1 MFENLQEKLQRA
13 FKTLRGQAT
22 LTEENIDEALREIR
36 LALLE
41 ADVNFKVVKQLIDQI
56 RVKAVGQD
64 VLTALSPGE
73 QVIKIVRDELVEILG
88 RDTARMKFAS
98 QPPTVILMAGLQ
110 GSGKTTTSGKLAN
123 WLKNGGHRPLLVS
136 VDVYRPAAREQ
147 LKVVAQAVKANIYE
161 GEVGEAT
168 PGPRDPR
175 AKEARREAINT
186 GSDVLIV
193 DTAGRLHID
202 DQLMDEMQLL
212 KRLLNPQEILF
223 VADAMTGQ
231 DAVNS
236 ADEFHKKLSLT
247 GVVLTKMDGDARGG
261 AALSI
266 RQVTGQP
273 IKFIGVGEKYDALEP
288 FHPDRIVSRI
298 LGMGDIL
305 SLIERAESQIDKKK
319 AQEMATKA
327 LTGDGF
333 SLEDF
338 RDQLRQVKKMGSMKS
353 LLGMLPSIGP
363 FSGLQKAADNV
374 DEGQINRV
382 EAIINSMTTHERN
395 HHEVINGSRRKRIAR
410 GSGTTVQE
418 VNNLLRQY
426 AQMKKMFKQMGKTVA
441 PRTGLFHQLQGQP
454 AHGVAGIDFHHRLE
468 PAIALG
474 CAIDEGVDAN
484 RPDIAGALQFRFEQ
498 RKDVAIEALEAA
510 RNVRRFAEQRGYVR
524 RYAAAVVGRRP
535 VGPELSLAVI
545 DQAGVAAEL
554 QVARPHLQL
563 DGEIQ
568 RALQPGFDDHLSAIL
583 QGTGQPLLLCRQ
595 HL

>member
-13 FKTLRGQAT
+13 FKTLRGQAR

-56 RVKAVGQD
+56 RAKAVGQE

-73 QVIKIVRDELVEILG
+73 QVIKIVRDELVDLLG
-88 RDTARMKFAS
+88 KDTARVKFAS
-98 QPPTVILMAGLQ
+98 QPPTVVLMAGLQ

-123 WLKNGGHRPLLVS
+123 WFKTGGHRPLLVS

-147 LKVVAQAVKANIYE
+147 LKVVAQAVKAQIYE
-161 GEVGEAT
+161 GHVAADAFVRGEADESAGSYT
-168 PGPRDPR
+168 KSPDVERL
-175 AKEARREAINT
+175 AKEARREAVVS
-186 GSDVLIV
+186 GCDVLIV

-202 DQLMDEMQLL
+202 DQLMDEMQSL
-212 KRLLNPQEILF
+212 KKLLNPSEILF

-231 DAVNS
+231 DAVRS
-236 ADEFHKKLSLT
+236 AEEFHKKLSLT

-319 AQEMATKA
+319 AQEMATRA

-353 LLGMLPSIGP
+353 LMGMLPSIGP

-382 EAIINSMTTHERN
+382 EAIINSMTMHERH

-410 GSGTTVQE
+410 GSGTSVQE

-426 AQMKKMFKQMGKTVA
+426 AQMKKMFKQMGKPSFA
-441 PRTGLFHQLQGQP
+441 RRL
-454 AHGVAGIDFHHRLE
+454 AGMKL
-468 PAIALG
+468 
-474 CAIDEGVDAN
+474 
-484 RPDIAGALQFRFEQ
+484 
-498 RKDVAIEALEAA
+498 
-510 RNVRRFAEQRGYVR
+510 
-524 RYAAAVVGRRP
+524 
-535 VGPELSLAVI
+535 
-545 DQAGVAAEL
+545 
-554 QVARPHLQL
+554 
-563 DGEIQ
+563 
-568 RALQPGFDDHLSAIL
+568 PGM
-583 QGTGQPLLLCRQ
+583 
-595 HL
+595 

>member
-13 FKTLRGQAT
+13 FKTLRGQAK

-56 RVKAVGQD
+56 RAKAVGTE
-64 VLTALSPGE
+64 VMTALSPGE
-73 QVIKIVRDELVEILG
+73 QVIKILRDELVDVLG
-88 RDTARMKFAS
+88 KDTARVKFAS
-98 QPPTVILMAGLQ
+98 QPPTVVLMAGLQ

-123 WLKNGGHRPLLVS
+123 WFKQGGHRPLLVS

-147 LKVVAQAVKANIYE
+147 LKVVAQAVKSQIYE
-161 GEVGEAT
+161 GQIGDANTAT
-168 PGPRDPR
+168 ELTQAVERLV
-175 AKEARREAINT
+175 KEARREAIVS
-186 GSDVLIV
+186 GCDVLIV

-202 DQLMDEMQLL
+202 DELMNEMQSL
-212 KRLLNPQEILF
+212 KKLLNPSEILF

-231 DAVNS
+231 DAVRS
-236 ADEFHKKLSLT
+236 AEEFHKKLSLT

-305 SLIERAESQIDKKK
+305 SLIERAEKQIDKKK
-319 AQEMATKA
+319 AEELATKA

-353 LLGMLPSIGP
+353 IMGMLPSIGP
-363 FSGLQKAADNV
+363 FSGLQKAADNI
-374 DEGQINRV
+374 DEKQINRV
-382 EAIINSMTTHERN
+382 EAIINSMTMHERN
-395 HHEVINGSRRKRIAR
+395 HHEVINGNRRKRIAR

-426 AQMKKMFKQMGKTVA
+426 AQMKKMFKQMDKPSFA
-441 PRTGLFHQLQGQP
+441 RRL
-454 AHGVAGIDFHHRLE
+454 AGMKL
-468 PAIALG
+468 
-474 CAIDEGVDAN
+474 
-484 RPDIAGALQFRFEQ
+484 
-498 RKDVAIEALEAA
+498 
-510 RNVRRFAEQRGYVR
+510 
-524 RYAAAVVGRRP
+524 
-535 VGPELSLAVI
+535 
-545 DQAGVAAEL
+545 
-554 QVARPHLQL
+554 
-563 DGEIQ
+563 
-568 RALQPGFDDHLSAIL
+568 PGM
-583 QGTGQPLLLCRQ
+583 
-595 HL
+595 

>member
-13 FKTLRGQAT
+13 FKSLRGQAR
-22 LTEENIDEALREIR
+22 LSEENIAEALREIR

-41 ADVNFKVVKQLIDQI
+41 ADVNFKVVKELIDRIQA
-56 RVKAVGQD
+56 KAVGQE

-73 QVIKIVRDELVEILG
+73 QVIKIVRDELVETLG
-88 RDTARMKFAS
+88 KDTARVKFSS

-110 GSGKTTTSGKLAN
+110 GSGKTTTSGKLAH
-123 WLKNGGHRPLLVS
+123 WLKAGGHRPLLVS

-147 LKVVAQAVKANIYE
+147 LKIVAQAVKAQIYE
-161 GEVGEAT
+161 GEVGEANT
-168 PGPRDPR
+168 ATVERLV
-175 AKEARREAINT
+175 KEARREAVVS
-186 GSDVLIV
+186 GCDVLIV

-202 DQLMDEMQLL
+202 DELMNEMQSL
-212 KRLLNPQEILF
+212 KKLLNPSEILF

-231 DAVNS
+231 DAVKS

-338 RDQLRQVKKMGSMKS
+338 RDQLRQVKKMGSIKN
-353 LLGMLPSIGP
+353 LIGMMPSIGP

-374 DEGQINRV
+374 DEKQINRV
-382 EAIINSMTTHERN
+382 EAIINSMTGHERN

-426 AQMKKMFKQMGKTVA
+426 AQMKKMFKQMGKPSFA
-441 PRTGLFHQLQGQP
+441 RRM
-454 AHGVAGIDFHHRLE
+454 AGMKL
-468 PAIALG
+468 
-474 CAIDEGVDAN
+474 
-484 RPDIAGALQFRFEQ
+484 
-498 RKDVAIEALEAA
+498 
-510 RNVRRFAEQRGYVR
+510 
-524 RYAAAVVGRRP
+524 
-535 VGPELSLAVI
+535 
-545 DQAGVAAEL
+545 
-554 QVARPHLQL
+554 
-563 DGEIQ
+563 
-568 RALQPGFDDHLSAIL
+568 PGM
-583 QGTGQPLLLCRQ
+583 
-595 HL
+595 

>member
-1 MFENLQEKLQRA
+1 MFDNLSDKLQRA
-13 FKTLRGQAT
+13 FKNLRGQGVI
-22 LTEENIDEALREIR
+22 TEENIGEALQEIR
-36 LALLE
+36 LAMLE

-56 RVKAVGQD
+56 REKALGQE
-64 VLTALSPGE
+64 VMTALSPGE
-73 QVIKIVRDELVEILG
+73 QVIKIVRDELISVLG
-88 RDTARMKFAS
+88 KDTAKLKFGS

-147 LKVVAQAVKANIYE
+147 LKVVAQAIKAQIYE
-161 GEVGEAT
+161 GEVGEANT
-168 PGPRDPR
+168 ATVEKL
-175 AKEARREAINT
+175 AKEARREAINS
-186 GSDVLIV
+186 GCDVLIV

-202 DQLMDEMQLL
+202 GQLMDERQPL
-212 KRLLNPQEILF
+212 KRMLNPSEILF

-231 DAVNS
+231 DAVKS

-266 RQVTGQP
+266 RQVTGAP

-353 LLGMLPSIGP
+353 LIGMLPSIGP

-374 DEGQINRV
+374 DEKQINRV
-382 EAIINSMTTHERN
+382 EAIINSMTMHERN
-395 HHEVINGSRRKRIAR
+395 HHDVINGSRRKRISR

-426 AQMKKMFKQMGKTVA
+426 AQMTKMLKQMGKPSFA
-441 PRTGLFHQLQGQP
+441 RRM
-454 AHGVAGIDFHHRLE
+454 AGMKL
-468 PAIALG
+468 
-474 CAIDEGVDAN
+474 
-484 RPDIAGALQFRFEQ
+484 
-498 RKDVAIEALEAA
+498 
-510 RNVRRFAEQRGYVR
+510 
-524 RYAAAVVGRRP
+524 
-535 VGPELSLAVI
+535 
-545 DQAGVAAEL
+545 
-554 QVARPHLQL
+554 
-563 DGEIQ
+563 
-568 RALQPGFDDHLSAIL
+568 PGM
-583 QGTGQPLLLCRQ
+583 
-595 HL
+595 

>member
-13 FKTLRGQAT
+13 FKSLRGQAK

-56 RVKAVGQD
+56 RVKAVGQE
-64 VLTALSPGE
+64 VMTALSPGE
-73 QVIKIVRDELVEILG
+73 QVIKILRDELVLILG
-88 RDTARMKFAS
+88 KDTARVKFAS
-98 QPPTVILMAGLQ
+98 QPPTVVLMAGLQ
-110 GSGKTTTSGKLAN
+110 GSGKTTTSGKLAH
-123 WLKNGGHRPLLVS
+123 WFKQGGHRPLLVS

-147 LKVVAQAVKANIYE
+147 LKIVAEAVKANIYE
-161 GEVGEAT
+161 GQVAEANT
-168 PGPRDPR
+168 ATVERLV
-175 AKEARREAINT
+175 KEARREAVVT
-186 GSDVLIV
+186 GCDVLIV

-202 DQLMDEMQLL
+202 DQLMDEMQSL
-212 KRLLNPQEILF
+212 KKLLNPSEILF

-247 GVVLTKMDGDARGG
+247 GIVLSKMDGDARGG

-327 LTGDGF
+327 LSGDGF

-353 LLGMLPSIGP
+353 LVGMLPSIGP

-374 DEGQINRV
+374 DEKQINRV
-382 EAIINSMTTHERN
+382 EAIINSMTSHERN

-410 GSGTTVQE
+410 GSGTTIQE

-426 AQMKKMFKQMGKTVA
+426 AQMKKMFKQMGKPSFA
-441 PRTGLFHQLQGQP
+441 RRL
-454 AHGVAGIDFHHRLE
+454 AGMKL
-468 PAIALG
+468 
-474 CAIDEGVDAN
+474 
-484 RPDIAGALQFRFEQ
+484 
-498 RKDVAIEALEAA
+498 
-510 RNVRRFAEQRGYVR
+510 
-524 RYAAAVVGRRP
+524 
-535 VGPELSLAVI
+535 
-545 DQAGVAAEL
+545 
-554 QVARPHLQL
+554 
-563 DGEIQ
+563 
-568 RALQPGFDDHLSAIL
+568 PGM
-583 QGTGQPLLLCRQ
+583 
-595 HL
+595 

>member
-13 FKTLRGQAT
+13 FKSLRGQAK
-22 LTEENIDEALREIR
+22 LSEENIAEALREIR

-41 ADVNFKVVKQLIDQI
+41 ADVNFKVVKDLIDSIQA
-56 RVKAVGQD
+56 KAVGQE

-73 QVIKIVRDELVEILG
+73 QVIKIVRDELVETLG
-88 RDTARMKFAS
+88 HDTARMKFAS

-110 GSGKTTTSGKLAN
+110 GSGKTTTSGKLAH

-147 LKVVAQAVKANIYE
+147 LKIVAQAVKSNLYE
-161 GEVGEAT
+161 GEVGEANT
-168 PGPRDPR
+168 ATVERLV
-175 AKEARREAINT
+175 KEARREAVVS
-186 GSDVLIV
+186 GCDVLIV

-202 DQLMDEMQLL
+202 DQLMDEMQSL
-212 KRLLNPQEILF
+212 KKLLNPSEILF

-231 DAVNS
+231 DAVRS

-305 SLIERAESQIDKKK
+305 SLIERAEQQIDKKK
-319 AQEMATKA
+319 AEEMATKA

-353 LLGMLPSIGP
+353 LIGMLPSIGP

-374 DEGQINRV
+374 DEKQINRV
-382 EAIINSMTTHERN
+382 EAIISSMTMHERN

-410 GSGTTVQE
+410 GSGTSVQE

-426 AQMKKMFKQMGKTVA
+426 AQMKKMFKQMGKPSFA
-441 PRTGLFHQLQGQP
+441 RRL
-454 AHGVAGIDFHHRLE
+454 AGMKL
-468 PAIALG
+468 
-474 CAIDEGVDAN
+474 
-484 RPDIAGALQFRFEQ
+484 
-498 RKDVAIEALEAA
+498 
-510 RNVRRFAEQRGYVR
+510 
-524 RYAAAVVGRRP
+524 
-535 VGPELSLAVI
+535 
-545 DQAGVAAEL
+545 
-554 QVARPHLQL
+554 
-563 DGEIQ
+563 
-568 RALQPGFDDHLSAIL
+568 PGM
-583 QGTGQPLLLCRQ
+583 
-595 HL
+595 